1 MVGHTIRERGL
12 IYKPQL
18 LAITL
23 IVIIALGLFLQ
34 SLDWGSSLISIS
46 SLSFIPDAFADH
58 GEEIILSL
66 NDTSFAQKSPEE
78 DNQVKVIVN
87 YATQDPMAV
96 NDLVKGIMKVYSPNG
111 TLLKTSSSP
120 TPFPVSTSG
129 KAQLATTLTDNSQ
142 DSVTAKI
149 VFTNPIK
156 TETVSNELL
165 VKIDLAKGI
174 PPVTSDEK
182 QIETEAVQN
191 KKPVA
196 TALTQKENEA
206 VPEQG
211 RLVSSQDEGQRPITQ
226 QPTTQQPTTQQPIT
240 QQPVKPT
247 GPLFPGAPHT
257 FTSETANPSVIEICG
272 DGLDNDADALTDFKD
287 GDCLVKASPST
298 QPSQEEHLTGA
309 ASAEVC
315 NDTLDNDLDAKIDSE
330 DEECTSVAPLNQQLK
345 SSSQQGQESE
355 NSNNDND
362 NDEEQLASDEEDEE
376 DEEDEDN
383 DDENN
388 EDNDDENKED

>member
-1 MVGHTIRERGL
+1 MVGLTIRERGL

-18 LAITL
+18 LAIAL

-34 SLDWGSSLISIS
+34 SLDWGSSPISIS
-46 SLSFIPDAFADH
+46 SLSFIPDVFADH

-66 NDTSFAQKSPEE
+66 NDTSFAQKLPEE
-78 DNQVKVIVN
+78 ENQVKVIVN

-96 NDLVKGIMKVYSPNG
+96 NDLVKGVMKVYSPNG

-120 TPFPVSTSG
+120 TPFPVSISG
-129 KAQLATTLTDNSQ
+129 KSQLATTLTDNSH

-174 PPVTSDEK
+174 PPATPDEK

-196 TALTQKENEA
+196 SALTQKENEA
-206 VPEQG
+206 VSEQG
-211 RLVSSQDEGQRPITQ
+211 RLVSSQDEGQ
-226 QPTTQQPTTQQPIT
+226 QPIT
-240 QQPVKPT
+240 PT

-298 QPSQEEHLTGA
+298 QPPQEEHLTAA

-315 NDTLDNDLDAKIDSE
+315 DDTLDNDLDAKIDSE

-345 SSSQQGQESE
+345 SSSQEGQESE
-355 NSNNDND
+355 NSNNNNDND
-362 NDEEQLASDEEDEE
+362 NDDNDNDNNEEQLASDEEDTE

-383 DDENN
+383 DDEN
-388 EDNDDENKED
+388 KED

>member
-1 MVGHTIRERGL
+1 MVGLTIREKGL

-23 IVIIALGLFLQ
+23 IAIIALGLFLQ

-78 DNQVKVIVN
+78 ENQVKVIVN

-96 NDLVKGIMKVYSPNG
+96 NDLVKGVMKVYSPNG

-174 PPVTSDEK
+174 PPATPDEK
-182 QIETEAVQN
+182 QIETEAMQN

-206 VPEQG
+206 VSEQG
-211 RLVSSQDEGQRPITQ
+211 RLVSSQDEGQQPI
-226 QPTTQQPTTQQPIT
+226 TQQPIT
-240 QQPVKPT
+240 QQPIKPT

-298 QPSQEEHLTGA
+298 QPSQEEHRAAA

-315 NDTLDNDLDAKIDSE
+315 DDTLDNDLDAKIDSE
-330 DEECTSVAPLNQQLK
+330 DEECTSVDPLNQQLK
-345 SSSQQGQESE
+345 SSSQEGQESE
-355 NSNNDND
+355 NSNNDNND
-362 NDEEQLASDEEDEE
+362 NNEEQLASDEEDEE

-383 DDENN
+383 DDEN
-388 EDNDDENKED
+388 KED

>member
-1 MVGHTIRERGL
+1 MVELTIRKGAL

-34 SLDWGSSLISIS
+34 GLDWGSSLISVS
-46 SLSFIPDAFADH
+46 PLSFIPDAFADH
-58 GEEIILSL
+58 GKEIILSL

-78 DNQVKVIVN
+78 ENQVKVIVN

-96 NDLVKGIMKVYSPNG
+96 HDLVKGVMKVYSANG

-129 KAQLATTLTDNSQ
+129 KAQLATTLTDNSH

-165 VKIDLAKGI
+165 VKIDLTRGI
-174 PPVTSDEK
+174 PPAASDEK

-191 KKPVA
+191 KKPVS
-196 TALTQKENEA
+196 TTPTQKENDA
-206 VPEQG
+206 VSEQG
-211 RLVSSQDEGQRPITQ
+211 RLVPSQDEE
-226 QPTTQQPTTQQPIT
+226 QQPIT
-240 QQPVKPT
+240 QQPITPT

-287 GDCLVKASPST
+287 GDCLVMASPST
-298 QPSQEEHLTGA
+298 QPSQKEQLTTA

-315 NDTLDNDLDAKIDSE
+315 DDTLDNDLDAKIDSE
-330 DEECTSVAPLNQQLK
+330 DEECISIDHLNQQLK
-345 SSSQQGQESE
+345 SSSQEGQESE
-355 NSNNDND
+355 NSNN
-362 NDEEQLASDEEDEE
+362 EEQPQSDED
-376 DEEDEDN
+376 DNNEDED
-383 DDENN
+383 DNN
-388 EDNDDENKED
+388 EDEDDNNEDEDDNNED

>member
-1 MVGHTIRERGL
+1 MVGLTIREKGL

-23 IVIIALGLFLQ
+23 IAIIALGLFLQ

-78 DNQVKVIVN
+78 ENQVKVIVN

-96 NDLVKGIMKVYSPNG
+96 NDLVKGVMKVYSPNG

-174 PPVTSDEK
+174 PPATPDEK
-182 QIETEAVQN
+182 QIETEAMQN

-206 VPEQG
+206 VSEQG
-211 RLVSSQDEGQRPITQ
+211 RLVSSQDEGQQPI
-226 QPTTQQPTTQQPIT
+226 TQQPIT
-240 QQPVKPT
+240 QQPIKPT

-298 QPSQEEHLTGA
+298 QPSQEEHRAAA

-315 NDTLDNDLDAKIDSE
+315 DDTLDNDLDAKIDSE
-330 DEECTSVAPLNQQLK
+330 DEECTSVDPLNQQLK
-345 SSSQQGQESE
+345 SSSQEGQESE
-355 NSNNDND
+355 NSNNDNND
-362 NDEEQLASDEEDEE
+362 NSEEQLASDEEDEE

-383 DDENN
+383 DDEN
-388 EDNDDENKED
+388 KED

>member
-1 MVGHTIRERGL
+1 MVGLTIRERGL

-18 LAITL
+18 LAIAL

-46 SLSFIPDAFADH
+46 PLSFIPDVFADH

-66 NDTSFAQKSPEE
+66 NDTSFAQKLQEE
-78 DNQVKVIVN
+78 NQVKVIVN

-96 NDLVKGIMKVYSPNG
+96 NDLVKGVMKVYSPNG

-129 KAQLATTLTDNSQ
+129 KSQLATTLTDNSQ

-174 PPVTSDEK
+174 PPTTPDEK

-191 KKPVA
+191 KKLVA
-196 TALTQKENEA
+196 SALTQKENET
-206 VPEQG
+206 VSEQS
-211 RLVSSQDEGQRPITQ
+211 RLVSSQDEGQ
-226 QPTTQQPTTQQPIT
+226 QPIT
-240 QQPVKPT
+240 PT

-298 QPSQEEHLTGA
+298 QPSQEEHLTAA

-315 NDTLDNDLDAKIDSE
+315 DDTLDNDLDAKIDSE

-345 SSSQQGQESE
+345 SSSQEGQESE
-355 NSNNDND
+355 NSNNDN
-362 NDEEQLASDEEDEE
+362 NEEQLASDEEDT
-376 DEEDEDN
+376 EDED
-383 DDENN
+383 N
-388 EDNDDENKED
+388 EDNDDENKDD

>member
-46 SLSFIPDAFADH
+46 SLSFISDAFADH

-78 DNQVKVIVN
+78 ENQVKVIVN

-96 NDLVKGIMKVYSPNG
+96 NDLVKGVMKVYSPNG

-174 PPVTSDEK
+174 PSATPDEK

-206 VPEQG
+206 VSEQG
-211 RLVSSQDEGQRPITQ
+211 RLVSSQDEGQ
-226 QPTTQQPTTQQPIT
+226 QPIT
-240 QQPVKPT
+240 QQPIKPT

-298 QPSQEEHLTGA
+298 QPSQEEHLTAA

-315 NDTLDNDLDAKIDSE
+315 DDTLDNDLDAKIDSE

-345 SSSQQGQESE
+345 SSSQERQESE
-355 NSNNDND
+355 NSNNDN
-362 NDEEQLASDEEDEE
+362 NEEQLASDEEDEE
-376 DEEDEDN
+376 DEEDEN
-383 DDENN
+383 
-388 EDNDDENKED
+388 NDDENKED

>member
-1 MVGHTIRERGL
+1 MVGLTIRERGL

-23 IVIIALGLFLQ
+23 ITIIVLGLFLQ

-46 SLSFIPDAFADH
+46 SLSFIADAFADH

-78 DNQVKVIVN
+78 ENQVKVIVN

-96 NDLVKGIMKVYSPNG
+96 HDLVKGVMKVYSSNG

-129 KAQLATTLTDNSQ
+129 RAQLATTLTDNSQ

-174 PPVTSDEK
+174 PAATPDEK

-211 RLVSSQDEGQRPITQ
+211 RLVPSQDEG
-226 QPTTQQPTTQQPIT
+226 QQPIT
-240 QQPVKPT
+240 QQPINPT

-257 FTSETANPSVIEICG
+257 FTSETANPSIIEICG

-287 GDCLVKASPST
+287 GDCLVKSSPYT
-298 QPSQEEHLTGA
+298 QPSQEGHLTAA

-315 NDTLDNDLDAKIDSE
+315 DDTLDNDLDAKIDSE

-345 SSSQQGQESE
+345 SSSQEGHESE
-355 NSNNDND
+355 NGNNDN
-362 NDEEQLASDEEDEE
+362 NEEQLASDEEDEE
-376 DEEDEDN
+376 DEN
-383 DDENN
+383 
-388 EDNDDENKED
+388 NDDENKEDED

>member
-1 MVGHTIRERGL
+1 MVGLTIRKGGL

-34 SLDWGSSLISIS
+34 SLDWGSSLISVS
-46 SLSFIPDAFADH
+46 PLSFIPDAFADH
-58 GEEIILSL
+58 GEEIMLSL

-78 DNQVKVIVN
+78 ENQVKVIVN
-87 YATQDPMAV
+87 YATQDPMTV
-96 NDLVKGIMKVYSPNG
+96 HDLVKGVMKVYSPNG

-120 TPFPVSTSG
+120 TPFPVSTAG
-129 KAQLATTLTDNSQ
+129 KAQLATTITDNSQ

-165 VKIDLAKGI
+165 VKIDLMKGI
-174 PPVTSDEK
+174 PPATSEEK
-182 QIETEAVQN
+182 QIETEAVQT

-196 TALTQKENEA
+196 TVLTQKENGA
-206 VPEQG
+206 ISDHG
-211 RLVSSQDEGQRPITQ
+211 RLVPSQDEGQ
-226 QPTTQQPTTQQPIT
+226 QPIR
-240 QQPVKPT
+240 PT

-257 FTSETANPSVIEICG
+257 FASETANPSVIEICG

-287 GDCLVKASPST
+287 GDCLVMASPST
-298 QPSQEEHLTGA
+298 QPSQEEQLTAA

-330 DEECTSVAPLNQQLK
+330 DEECIPIAPLNQQLK
-345 SSSQQGQESE
+345 SSSQEGQESE
-355 NSNNDND
+355 NNNNNNNNED
-362 NDEEQLASDEEDEE
+362 QLASDEEDEE
-376 DEEDEDN
+376 DEEDEDEED
-383 DDENN
+383 DDEN
-388 EDNDDENKED
+388 ED

>member
-1 MVGHTIRERGL
+1 MVGLTIRERGL

-23 IVIIALGLFLQ
+23 IAIIVLGLFLQ
-34 SLDWGSSLISIS
+34 SLDWGSSPISIS

-78 DNQVKVIVN
+78 ENRVKVIVN

-96 NDLVKGIMKVYSPNG
+96 NDLMKGVMKVYSPNG

-156 TETVSNELL
+156 TETISNELL

-174 PPVTSDEK
+174 PSATPDEK

-206 VPEQG
+206 VSEQG
-211 RLVSSQDEGQRPITQ
+211 RLVSSQDEGQ
-226 QPTTQQPTTQQPIT
+226 QPIT
-240 QQPVKPT
+240 QQPIKPT

-298 QPSQEEHLTGA
+298 QPSQEEHLAAA

-315 NDTLDNDLDAKIDSE
+315 DDTLDNDLDAKIDSE
-330 DEECTSVAPLNQQLK
+330 DEECTSVAPLSQQLK

-362 NDEEQLASDEEDEE
+362 NNEEQLASDEEDEE
-376 DEEDEDN
+376 DEEDD
-383 DDENN
+383 
-388 EDNDDENKED
+388 DNDDENKED

>member
-1 MVGHTIRERGL
+1 MVGLTIRERGL

-18 LAITL
+18 LAIAL

-46 SLSFIPDAFADH
+46 PLSFIPDVFADH

-66 NDTSFAQKSPEE
+66 NDTSFAQKLQEE
-78 DNQVKVIVN
+78 NQVKVIVN

-96 NDLVKGIMKVYSPNG
+96 NDLVKGVMKVYSPNG

-129 KAQLATTLTDNSQ
+129 KSQLATTLTDNSQ

-174 PPVTSDEK
+174 PPTTPDEK

-191 KKPVA
+191 KKLVA
-196 TALTQKENEA
+196 SALTQKENET
-206 VPEQG
+206 
-211 RLVSSQDEGQRPITQ
+211 VSAG
-226 QPTTQQPTTQQPIT
+226 
-240 QQPVKPT
+240 
-247 GPLFPGAPHT
+247 
-257 FTSETANPSVIEICG
+257 
-272 DGLDNDADALTDFKD
+272 
-287 GDCLVKASPST
+287 
-298 QPSQEEHLTGA
+298 
-309 ASAEVC
+309 
-315 NDTLDNDLDAKIDSE
+315 
-330 DEECTSVAPLNQQLK
+330 
-345 SSSQQGQESE
+345 
-355 NSNNDND
+355 
-362 NDEEQLASDEEDEE
+362 
-376 DEEDEDN
+376 
-383 DDENN
+383 
-388 EDNDDENKED
+388 

>member
-1 MVGHTIRERGL
+1 MVGLTIRRGAL

-34 SLDWGSSLISIS
+34 SLDWGSSLISVS
-46 SLSFIPDAFADH
+46 PLSFIPDAFADH

-78 DNQVKVIVN
+78 ENQVKVIVN
-87 YATQDPMAV
+87 YAAQDPMAV
-96 NDLVKGIMKVYSPNG
+96 HDLVKGVMKVYSPNG

-156 TETVSNELL
+156 TETISNELL
-165 VKIDLAKGI
+165 VKMDLIKGI
-174 PPVTSDEK
+174 PPATLDEK

-196 TALTQKENEA
+196 TALTQEENQ
-206 VPEQG
+206 VVSEQG
-211 RLVSSQDEGQRPITQ
+211 RLVPSQDEGQ
-226 QPTTQQPTTQQPIT
+226 QPIT
-240 QQPVKPT
+240 PQPIRPT
-247 GPLFPGAPHT
+247 GPLFPGAPHA

-287 GDCLVKASPST
+287 GDCLVMDSPST
-298 QPSQEEHLTGA
+298 QPSQEEQLTAAA

-315 NDTLDNDLDAKIDSE
+315 DDTLDNDLDAKIDSE
-330 DEECTSVAPLNQQLK
+330 DEECIPTAPLHQQLK
-345 SSSQQGQESE
+345 SSSQEGQESE
-355 NSNNDND
+355 NSNNN
-362 NDEEQLASDEEDEE
+362 NNNNNNEEQPASDEDEE
-376 DEEDEDN
+376 DEEDED
-383 DDENN
+383 DN
-388 EDNDDENKED
+388 ED

>member
-1 MVGHTIRERGL
+1 MVGLTIRKGAL
-12 IYKPQL
+12 VYKPQL
-18 LAITL
+18 LAIAL

-34 SLDWGSSLISIS
+34 SLDWGSSLISVS
-46 SLSFIPDAFADH
+46 PLSFIPDAFADH
-58 GEEIILSL
+58 GKEIILSL

-78 DNQVKVIVN
+78 ENQVKVIVN

-96 NDLVKGIMKVYSPNG
+96 HDLVKGVMKVYSANG

-165 VKIDLAKGI
+165 VKIDLTRGT
-174 PPVTSDEK
+174 PPATPDEK

-191 KKPVA
+191 KKPVS
-196 TALTQKENEA
+196 TTPTQKEND
-206 VPEQG
+206 VVSEQG
-211 RLVSSQDEGQRPITQ
+211 RLVPSQDEE
-226 QPTTQQPTTQQPIT
+226 QQPIT
-240 QQPVKPT
+240 PT

-287 GDCLVKASPST
+287 GDCLVMASPST
-298 QPSQEEHLTGA
+298 QPSQKEQLTTA

-315 NDTLDNDLDAKIDSE
+315 DDTLDNDLDAKIDSE
-330 DEECTSVAPLNQQLK
+330 DEECISIDHLNQQLK
-345 SSSQQGQESE
+345 SSSQEGQESE
-355 NSNNDND
+355 NSNNNND
-362 NDEEQLASDEEDEE
+362 NNNDNNNGEQPASDEK
-376 DEEDEDN
+376 DEDD
-383 DDENN
+383 DDE
-388 EDNDDENKED
+388 KED